1 MKGLGALRQ
10 TGAVR
15 GPTPGRADAV
25 PADVPEGSYVIPADV
40 VSAAGQGNTDA
51 GYERLSGLFRSR
63 VRRGIPRPR
72 RADGGIVPIAV
83 SHGEMILSPEEVEAA
98 GGPAVLD
105 GLVKTIRDDYRR
117 HLAKLPGPR
126 K

>member
-1 MKGLGALRQ
+1 M
-10 TGAVR
+10 
-15 GPTPGRADAV
+15 V
-25 PADVPEGSYVIPADV
+25 PADVPSGSYVIPADV
-40 VSAAGQGNTDA
+40 VSAAGHGNTES
-51 GYERLSGLFRSR
+51 GFQSLSGLFKSK
-63 VRRGIPRPR
+63 VGRGIPRPR
-72 RADGGIVPIAV
+72 RADGGIVPISV

-105 GLVKTIRDDYRR
+105 KLVKTIRDDYRR